1 MRACRSLS
9 HKTGERRHRKKSS
22 PMTAFTFSVE
32 QLRSAPPEVRRW
44 IEREIAASLTALSK
58 TEHDPSQIH
67 AAALGAC
74 TPEEA
79 SQVFEL
85 IKSNFLLAEVF
96 FELALRHPT
105 VTAQRR
111 SIRSASPIS
120 CVIRGS
126 AMATGSS
133 IALLRSIGRSSRSA
147 TILQRH
153 YLGTIN
159 SAMYSFTRLPTTAF
173 ASFGNCCSGR
183 MRQSQADR
191 TSAKAQCRP
200 GSQHPI

>member
-1 MRACRSLS
+1 
-9 HKTGERRHRKKSS
+9 
-22 PMTAFTFSVE
+22 MTAFTFSVE

-96 FELALRHPT
+96 FELARETSNSHGAAPLYPIGIADILRHT
-105 VTAQRR
+105 RIGNGDRLVDCFTAINRAFQ
-111 SIRSASPIS
+111 SIRNDPAATLFGYDQFGHVFIHETTYDS
-120 CVIRGS
+120 IRQLWELLFRTHAPVAGGPNVGEGPMPAGFS
-126 AMATGSS
+126 TPHLGLSED
-133 IALLRSIGRSSRSA
+133 IAQYTPR
-147 TILQRH
+147 
-153 YLGTIN
+153 
-159 SAMYSFTRLPTTAF
+159 TTDMNF
-173 ASFGNCCSGR
+173 
-183 MRQSQADR
+183 
-191 TSAKAQCRP
+191 
-200 GSQHPI
+200 